1 MKRIMILGGGEFQ
14 VPLIKRAKKLGYY
27 VILCDFRDDVEG
39 IALSDKHYLVNTL
52 DSSQLIEVGEKEKPN
67 GVVTNSEPAFLS
79 MAHAAEKLGLRCM
92 SVDDTKLY
100 KNKFLMRE
108 FCHAHGILSPRY
120 KCCKNV
126 EEALDFFNEI
136 QKKCIIKPL
145 DNSASR
151 GVFSVNSEKDIKL
164 HFDQCITASSAD
176 NPAIIIEEYIT
187 GTEFTIDGI
196 MTPKGHRSMAI
207 SEKKHYEY
215 NENVAYQL
223 LFDNKN
229 EYFDY
234 DLLRKENDHLVN
246 LTGIPFGLTHA
257 EYKYS
262 NGRFFLIEIQA
273 RGGGNYIATDIVPFI
288 SGVDSYKEQLKWAVG
303 EEVDADYS
311 YEKLSSRCAVLHFFD
326 VPGKGGV
333 VKEIKGLDFLDSLS
347 EQVMYHLNFKVG
359 DTIQQTIND
368 STRIGW
374 YILKSPNRTDL
385 DEMIRTINN
394 HFKIII

>member
-108 FCHAHGILSPRY
+108 FCHEHGILSPRY

-196 MTPKGHRSMAI
+196 MTPKGHRSLAI

-234 DLLRKENDHLVN
+234 DLLRKENDHLVD

>member
-67 GVVTNSEPAFLS
+67 GIVTNSEPAFLS

>member
-52 DSSQLIEVGEKEKPN
+52 DPSQLIEVGEKEKPN

-108 FCHAHGILSPRY
+108 FCHEHGILSPRY

-196 MTPKGHRSMAI
+196 MTPKGHRSLAI

-234 DLLRKENDHLVN
+234 DLLRKENDHLVD

-303 EEVDADYS
+303 EEVDADFS

-347 EQVMYHLNFKVG
+347 EQVMCHLNFKVG

-385 DEMIRTINN
+385 NEMIRTINN
-394 HFKIII
+394 HVKIII

>member
-234 DLLRKENDHLVN
+234 DLLRKENDHLVD

-288 SGVDSYKEQLKWAVG
+288 SGIDSYKEQLKWAVG

>member
-108 FCHAHGILSPRY
+108 FCHEHGILSPRY

-126 EEALDFFNEI
+126 EEAQDFFNEI

-196 MTPKGHRSMAI
+196 MTPKGHRSLAI

-234 DLLRKENDHLVN
+234 DLLRKENDHLVD

-288 SGVDSYKEQLKWAVG
+288 SGIDSYKEQLKWAVG

-333 VKEIKGLDFLDSLS
+333 VKEIKELDFLDSLS

-385 DEMIRTINN
+385 DKMIRTINN

>member
-234 DLLRKENDHLVN
+234 DLLRKENDHLVD